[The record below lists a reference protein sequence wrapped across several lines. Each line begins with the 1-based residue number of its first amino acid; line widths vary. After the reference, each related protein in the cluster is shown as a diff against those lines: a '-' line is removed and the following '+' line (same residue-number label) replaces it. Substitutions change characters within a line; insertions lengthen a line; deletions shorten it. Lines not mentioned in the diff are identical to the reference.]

1 MSQGQDWNTPGA
13 PDYQPQPPT
22 VPGYPQGGLPP
33 APAVAVPGMGMPVPM
48 GMYYDEASGLT
59 LPNGTELA
67 SHGRRIGAYFLAA
80 LLWIVTLFIGYAIWG
95 LITWSD
101 GRTPVQ
107 QVLGMRCWKPQ
118 EMANATW
125 GTMFL
130 RGVCQWI
137 LDGIALGGLISFVMF
152 LVGRDRRT
160 LYDHI
165 STVVVLHDPNKVL
178 EQSGTVQA

>member
-1 MSQGQDWNTPGA
+1 MTQGQDQDWNTPA
-13 PDYQPQPPT
+13 SVPADQPEPPL
-22 VPGYPQGGLPP
+22 VPGFPQAGPP
-33 APAVAVPGMGMPVPM
+33 APEMALAGVPGMAMPE
-48 GMYYDEASGLT
+48 GMYYDAASGLT

-67 SHGRRIGAYFLAA
+67 SHGRRVGAYFLAG

-95 LITWSD
+95 LITWKD

-107 QVLGMRCWKPQ
+107 QVLGMRCWKNE
-118 EMANATW
+118 EMTSATW

-137 LDGIALGGLISFVMF
+137 LDGIALGGLISLVMF
-152 LVGRDRRT
+152 LVNKDRKT

-165 STVVVLHDPNKVL
+165 STVVVLHDPNKTL
-178 EQSGTVQA
+178 G